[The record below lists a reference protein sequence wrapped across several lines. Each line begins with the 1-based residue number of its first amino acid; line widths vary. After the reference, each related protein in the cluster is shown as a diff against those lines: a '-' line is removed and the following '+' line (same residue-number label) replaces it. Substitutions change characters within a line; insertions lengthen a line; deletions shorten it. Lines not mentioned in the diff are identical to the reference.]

1 MIGAVQNH
9 NGRCLG
15 TDSDSSGL
23 GQDYHLAN
31 QILFV
36 PRAVLCTR
44 SGAPAVRA
52 ALNSRIEYASCS
64 SCSGRPSQSCW
75 QASRLPLERR
85 PHPCS
90 RCRARPAAAAAVCVS
105 ALISSV
111 AAGSTCKAR
120 HKALSRLAGAG
131 VKLMATHDGHD
142 VHVSAQPAVHTP
154 IDSDASSIQATQ
166 CLCRTQQCS
175 GERRRSARRR

>member
-1 MIGAVQNH
+1 M
-9 NGRCLG
+9 
-15 TDSDSSGL
+15 
-23 GQDYHLAN
+23 
-31 QILFV
+31 F
-36 PRAVLCTR
+36 RALCCAR
-44 SGAPAVRA
+44 AAVRA
-52 ALNSRIEYASCS
+52 ALNSVLNTRSCS
-64 SCSGRPSQSCW
+64 SCSGWPSQSCW
-75 QASRLPLERR
+75 QASRLSLERR

-90 RCRARPAAAAAVCVS
+90 RCRARPAAAVAVCVS
-105 ALISSV
+105 ALISGV

-120 HKALSRLAGAG
+120 HKVLSRLAGAG

-175 GERRRSARRR
+175 GERRRSARRWPSLATPAASMRRAARFSSRRTGTR

>member
-1 MIGAVQNH
+1 M
-9 NGRCLG
+9 
-15 TDSDSSGL
+15 
-23 GQDYHLAN
+23 
-31 QILFV
+31 F
-36 PRAVLCTR
+36 RALCCAR
-44 SGAPAVRA
+44 AAVRA
-52 ALNSRIEYASCS
+52 ALNSCIEYASCS
-64 SCSGRPSQSCW
+64 SCSGWPSQSCW
-75 QASRLPLERR
+75 HASRLSLERR

-90 RCRARPAAAAAVCVS
+90 RCRARPAAAAPAAVCVS
-105 ALISSV
+105 ALISGV

-120 HKALSRLAGAG
+120 HKVLSRLAGAG

-175 GERRRSARRR
+175 GERRRSARRWPSLATPAASMRRAARFSSRRSSAR